1 MKRPDSQAGPWL
13 RLVRLDVPL
22 ARKLELAAPL
32 VAGAPGASFEDAM
45 TREERRL
52 YVAHELA
59 RRAEEDLE
67 RLARAGAQVVTI
79 ACPAY
84 PARLRE
90 IARPPLVLFVRG
102 SLDVLSVPQLAVV
115 GSRNASHVGLE
126 TARDFACSLARIG
139 LAITSGLARGID
151 GAAHRGCLDAGA
163 PTVAVAATG
172 ADRVYPARHGPL
184 AEEIVAAGGAV
195 VTEFAPGEP
204 PRPHHF
210 PRRNRIISGLS
221 LGTLVVEA
229 ARASGSLITARC
241 ALEQDR
247 EVFAIPGS
255 IHNPAAR
262 GCHQLIREGAKLVEQ
277 VDDIVDELALSCPL
291 PLMEPAAPPSRQ
303 ATPHV
308 PRANCEEARVL
319 AAVDFAPTD
328 FDAIVRR
335 TKLAA
340 ETVSAV
346 LLELEL
352 RGLVCKSAGFFS
364 RSDRKA

>member
-1 MKRPDSQAGPWL
+1 MRRPDYCANPWL
-13 RLVRLDVPL
+13 RLVRLDMPL

-32 VAGAPGASFEDAM
+32 AAGDDAALDDAM
-45 TREERRL
+45 TGEERRRF
-52 YVAHELA
+52 ADPDLA
-59 RRAEEDLE
+59 RRARADLD

-84 PARLRE
+84 PVRLRE

-102 SLDVLSVPQLAVV
+102 CLDVLSAPQLAVV
-115 GSRNASHVGLE
+115 GSRNATHSGLE
-126 TARDFACSLARIG
+126 TARDFARSLARIG
-139 LAITSGLARGID
+139 LVITSGLARGID
-151 GAAHRGCLDAGA
+151 GAAHRGCLDAAGR
-163 PTVAVAATG
+163 TVAVAATG

-184 AEEIVAAGGAV
+184 ADEILAGGGAI

-262 GCHQLIREGAKLVEQ
+262 GCHQLIRQGAKLVEQ

-291 PLMEPAAPPSRQ
+291 PLDAPAVPPPQQ
-303 ATPHV
+303 AARHV
-308 PRANCEEARVL
+308 PQAHREAARVL
-319 AAVDFAPTD
+319 EAVDFAPTE
-328 FDAIVRR
+328 FDVVVCR

-340 ETVSAV
+340 ETVSAA